1 MEENTGKNGAEKNEE
16 HAEDTGKKSGKS
28 GSDGGKQLKEIFD
41 GTARIGQSIGQAFK
55 GVADVFRGRDYV
67 VMVRVNKNSLDRI
80 DELVQSGLFK
90 SRSESAAFLIARG
103 IDANSDVYER
113 IEDKVGQ
120 INKLKEELQAM
131 IGSGGE

>member
-1 MEENTGKNGAEKNEE
+1 MDENSNKNQTEEGTQAEGEAQKEPGK
-16 HAEDTGKKSGKS
+16 DKS
-28 GSDGGKQLKEIFD
+28 GGKQLKEIFD

-67 VMVRVNKNSLDRI
+67 VMVRVNKQSLDRI

-90 SRSESAAFLIARG
+90 SRSESAAFLIAQG
-103 IDANSDVYER
+103 IDTNAEIYER

-131 IGSGGE
+131 LGSESE